1 MNSRKQAGLLRAT
14 APSPYTQRLSSFLKK
29 TRIIPPRDPERN
41 KHSMRTDERSQAEQQ
56 CTYTA
61 TARQSSGHNPQ
72 YLLARVPFPK
82 EEEGEVLREAD
93 S

>member
-1 MNSRKQAGLLRAT
+1 
-14 APSPYTQRLSSFLKK
+14 
-29 TRIIPPRDPERN
+29 
-41 KHSMRTDERSQAEQQ
+41 MRTDERSQAEQQ